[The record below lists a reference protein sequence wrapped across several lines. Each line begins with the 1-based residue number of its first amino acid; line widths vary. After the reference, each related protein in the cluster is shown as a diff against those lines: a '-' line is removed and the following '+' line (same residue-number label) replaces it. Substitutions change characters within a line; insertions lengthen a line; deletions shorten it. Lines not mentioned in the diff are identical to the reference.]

1 MHDNCGHPVESITPE
16 KQERIAVLEDEMR
29 FLNKARDSYLSQA
42 LNHGITIIKLKEDM
56 KELEAA
62 LQKETEAALNQHD
75 LWLKE
80 KDRTLELAAEL
91 VKAGSDIAGFSNLLL
106 ESQVACQK
114 RGAELAKAKDAAQR
128 TFHEVEQTLGKALGY
143 PWFKDDR
150 ANFPDATEADG
161 VCVGEHV
168 PESIALEVANK
179 IKELEAELTNWKD
192 MGTIAHT
199 TALNHYDLLR
209 KADADNVQLRNVL
222 KSSWR
227 LIPDPTEGEPVVYV
241 GVHAV
246 RWQPEWGNP
255 TVAFIQN
262 EP

>member
-1 MHDNCGHPVESITPE
+1 
-16 KQERIAVLEDEMR
+16 MR

-91 VKAGSDIAGFSNLLL
+91 VKAGSDIAGFSNQLL

-114 RGAELAKAKDAAQR
+114 RGAELAKAKDAARR

-143 PWFKDDR
+143 PWFKDDPK
-150 ANFPDATEADG
+150 NFPDATEADG

-179 IKELEAELTNWKD
+179 IKELEAELSKVKSAERKHEIWAAEAQGDSEGARMICEELQSDNTRLRECLKTLL
-192 MGTIAHT
+192 GTSRLQRDH
-199 TALNHYDLLR
+199 DLL
-209 KADADNVQLRNVL
+209 KII
-222 KSSWR
+222 K
-227 LIPDPTEGEPVVYV
+227 EGLEC
-241 GVHAV
+241 
-246 RWQPEWGNP
+246 QTLE
-255 TVAFIQN
+255 
-262 EP
+262 EK